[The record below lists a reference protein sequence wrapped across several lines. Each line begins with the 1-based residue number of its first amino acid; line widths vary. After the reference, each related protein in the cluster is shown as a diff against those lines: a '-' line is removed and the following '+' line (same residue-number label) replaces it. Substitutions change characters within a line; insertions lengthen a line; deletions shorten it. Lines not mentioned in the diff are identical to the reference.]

1 MTSTSVCVFHI
12 SKIYRIK
19 CDASNGNKHV
29 VFGVYE
35 SKNITLRNICVI
47 IPIEQ
52 NFEVC
57 SVNILKFVTKNV
69 VELI

>member
-12 SKIYRIK
+12 SKIRRTK
-19 CDASNGNKHV
+19 CDAPNGNKHV

-35 SKNITLRNICVI
+35 DKNITLRNICVI
-47 IPIEQ
+47 IPTEQ

-57 SVNILKFVTKNV
+57 SVNMLNV
-69 VELI
+69 VT